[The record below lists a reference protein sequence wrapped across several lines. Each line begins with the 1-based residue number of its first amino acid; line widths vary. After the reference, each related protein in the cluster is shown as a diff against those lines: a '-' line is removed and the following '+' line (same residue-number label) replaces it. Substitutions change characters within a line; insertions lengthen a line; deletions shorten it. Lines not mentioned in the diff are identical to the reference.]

1 MRGID
6 KRKAA
11 GDRQVVWKLLIK
23 RVLNGMFRIY
33 RLRGTNADDIWIIY
47 SLIKKVYRGPNNT
60 SLPGRS
66 SSKSFAVFSRANELQ
81 EGVRRVYSGLIE
93 PA

>member
-1 MRGID
+1 
-6 KRKAA
+6 
-11 GDRQVVWKLLIK
+11 
-23 RVLNGMFRIY
+23 MFRIY
-33 RLRGTNADDIWIIY
+33 RLRGTNADDIWIIC

-66 SSKSFAVFSRANELQ
+66 SKSFAVFSRANELQ
-81 EGVRRVYSGLIE
+81 EGGGRRVYSGLIE

>member
-1 MRGID
+1 MYVPSSIHKKCNVEKKEKRERERMRGID

-33 RLRGTNADDIWIIY
+33 RLRGTNADDI
-47 SLIKKVYRGPNNT
+47 
-60 SLPGRS
+60 
-66 SSKSFAVFSRANELQ
+66 
-81 EGVRRVYSGLIE
+81 
-93 PA
+93 

>member
-1 MRGID
+1 MECFGFTGYVD
-6 KRKAA
+6 
-11 GDRQVVWKLLIK
+11 
-23 RVLNGMFRIY
+23 
-33 RLRGTNADDIWIIY
+33 NADDIWIIC

-60 SLPGRS
+60 SLPGR